1 MGLDL
6 DATTALPVQR
16 QVVEAIFLD
25 DLVIGDDG
33 AICAPWQQ
41 KTRRG
46 KGRHDVLVD
55 VPVVRRLQGRHAVQV
70 TEWRGQGNMCFG
82 MTPTGAPSC
91 LPRPSHTCSASIGR
105 R

>member
-6 DATTALPVQR
+6 DAATALPMQR

-33 AICAPWQQ
+33 AISAPWQQ
-41 KTRRG
+41 KTLRG

-55 VPVVRRLQGRHAVQV
+55 VPVVRRLQGRHVLQL
-70 TEWRGQGNMCFG
+70 TECRAEGHMC
-82 MTPTGAPSC
+82 SV
-91 LPRPSHTCSASIGR
+91 
-105 R
+105 